1 MAGDASRERPKI
13 IYVMGAGHSGS
24 TVLGVTLG
32 NCAGFF
38 YAGEVEEWLAKAGK
52 PAWGERERVRFW
64 ERVGAQLEGA
74 DLFGGEANR
83 CVERSSVVLRVDR
96 WRARRRMLRRYL
108 RVAEELF
115 HAISQTAGATHI
127 VDTSHFPLRALELK
141 KLEGID
147 LYLIYLVRDAHG
159 VVGSNL
165 LEISP
170 HEVAERRLRTLSM
183 NASLWLTQLVSV
195 CVFLRA
201 PRERRLFLRHEAFL
215 ADPEGVLRQILD
227 LVGSSAEIPDL
238 TSLQVGTPLE
248 GNRLL
253 RTQVIALRRSS
264 ERSARAS
271 QAAQQGSLL
280 TSLLQSQWRPVLTR
294 LRPAATANTP
304 REQPS

>member
-1 MAGDASRERPKI
+1 MGGHASRERPKI

-32 NCAGFF
+32 NCVDFF

-52 PAWGERERVRFW
+52 PAWGERERTRFW
-64 ERVGAQLEGA
+64 DEVGAQVDGA

-83 CVERSSVVLRVDR
+83 CVERSSALLRVDR
-96 WRARRRMLRRYL
+96 WRARRRMLARYL
-108 RVAEELF
+108 RVAEDLF
-115 HAISQTAGATHI
+115 HAISQTAGATHV

-147 LYLIYLVRDAHG
+147 LYLIFLVRDPHG
-159 VVGSNL
+159 VVLSNL

-170 HEVAERRLRTLSM
+170 HEVAERRLRTLGM
-183 NASLWLTQLVSV
+183 NANLWLTQLVSV
-195 CVFLRA
+195 FVFLRA

-227 LVGSSAEIPDL
+227 LVGSTAEIPDL

-253 RTQVIALRRSS
+253 RTKVIALRRASVHG
-264 ERSARAS
+264 ARAS
-271 QAAQQGSLL
+271 QATQQGALL
-280 TSLLQSQWRPVLTR
+280 TRLLQAQWRPVLSR
-294 LRPAATANTP
+294 LRPAASADTP